1 MKGYKTQIV
10 FRQSLAYN
18 SNTAFINAGDSS
30 DDANLTTTTK
40 GIILHADSESLAQN
54 IEFEEGADKLLG
66 DRSITKTDVIRRSA
80 TPGGEITWQPRP
92 DDAFI
97 AFGINFHAG
106 SFIGTTFGVTG
117 TSVGSFIFT
126 PHRVGVDP
134 TFQGEG
140 HDIAHGGTWSPGT
153 AADVAYI
160 AITKQFE
167 GASGTNAFRYL
178 AAVADNLTLSAA
190 FGEDVKLSMD
200 VMAKTVAATYY
211 QSVAF
216 GENTYQY
223 YSRAKRFTDWHA
235 TFTVDGVDYGVT
247 SVEMRFQNQQENRG
261 KLGHFGYSHFSQGKI
276 LHEGEFVLELEDFSK
291 FPPEGT
297 GTIHMRAYNEDG
309 IIDIIQYNAVYR
321 SWDPQASGGEAL
333 IEVTVP
339 YRAVAD
345 KTNKVAETIVT
356 VIGTFPY
363 GVKNILNGL
372 P

>member
-1 MKGYKTQIV
+1 MKGYKTQLV
-10 FRQSLAYN
+10 FRQSDAYN
-18 SNTAFINAGDSS
+18 NNVSYLDSDS
-30 DDANLTTTTK
+30 FPDAAVFTSTVK

-54 IEFEEGADKLLG
+54 IELEEGADKLLG

-80 TPGGEITWQPRP
+80 NPGGEITWQPRP

-106 SFIGTTFGVTG
+106 TFIGTLLGTTG
-117 TSVGSFIFT
+117 TQVGTYIFV
-126 PHRVGVDP
+126 PHRVGIDP
-134 TFQGEG
+134 DAVSQDT
-140 HDIAHGGTWSPGT
+140 ASGGTWSPGT
-153 AADVAYI
+153 ASGVAYI
-160 AITKQFE
+160 ALTKQFE
-167 GASGTNAFRYL
+167 GAVGTNAFQYL
-178 AAVADNLTLSAA
+178 GAVADNLTLSAA

-200 VMAKTVAATYY
+200 VMAKTVTATYL
-211 QSVAF
+211 QSSAF
-216 GENTYQY
+216 GENTFQY

-235 TFTVDGVDYGVT
+235 TFTVDGTDYGVT

-261 KLGHFGYSHFSQGKI
+261 KLGHFGFSHFTQGKI

-297 GTIHMRAYNEDG
+297 GTVHMRCFNEDG
-309 IIDIIQYNAVYR
+309 IIDIVQYNAVYR

-345 KTNKVAETIVT
+345 KSNKYAETIVQ

-363 GVKNILNGL
+363 GVSDILSLL